1 MVYCLQILK
10 KGATGPNDVFE
21 DRNGILKIL
30 NDNKFNYEFI
40 KNIGDDFSLL
50 DPGVDIK
57 KYPVCYASHAAAD
70 GINSI
75 LKSKK

>member
-1 MVYCLQILK
+1 MIMNLIMSL
-10 KGATGPNDVFE
+10 
-21 DRNGILKIL
+21 
-30 NDNKFNYEFI
+30 I

-70 GINSI
+70 GINDI